1 MLRRFTAVS
10 ALPLTLALQGVALT
24 LVALF
29 SFSPAPRDTA
39 RVGTGDL
46 PNPDASIAGEL
57 QIPRDLARE
66 RLPVPKFP
74 KLDDPGE
81 EQAPKPNPDSPK
93 APIAEGEK
101 LAALRVSSVAL
112 AGLVSMDSP
121 TPIPDAPD
129 VLGLH
134 DLGGS
139 SGRSW
144 LGGDRRTS
152 RGNGGFL
159 GPSDTGDDGS
169 GWGGTGIGGS
179 GHGAGGACP
188 TPSGGRIGR
197 PAGGSGGRVGRPGS
211 TGGTT
216 AGPANGNGGSGGSGG
231 GERGRPAGGDRPGK
245 GGSKQ

>member
-1 MLRRFTAVS
+1 MLRRFSAES

-24 LVALF
+24 LVAFF
-29 SFSPAPRDTA
+29 SFSEAPSGDT

-46 PNPDASIAGEL
+46 SARNTPAASEL
-57 QIPRDLARE
+57 LIPRDLARE

-74 KLDDPGE
+74 KFPKLDEPA
-81 EQAPKPNPDSPK
+81 QAPRPDPKSPK
-93 APIAEGEK
+93 APIAAGDK

-129 VLGLH
+129 AIGLH
-134 DLGGS
+134 DIGGS
-139 SGRSW
+139 SGRAW

-152 RGNGGFL
+152 RGNGGIL
-159 GPSDTGDDGS
+159 GPGDEGDDGS
-169 GWGGTGIGGS
+169 GWGGSGIGGS
-179 GHGAGGACP
+179 GHGAGGSCP

-211 TGGTT
+211 PGGTT
-216 AGPANGNGGSGGSGG
+216 GSGG
-231 GERGRPAGGDRPGK
+231 GSAGGGGRPARGGDRPTK
-245 GGSKQ
+245 SGSRR